1 MLMWVRVPP
10 WPLKGEMMIDETVR
24 KLEIVGRANELN
36 AILDLLELMDVD
48 IVHNIKN
55 VTLNERI
62 IWGRVYG
69 EEIL

>member
-1 MLMWVRVPP
+1 
-10 WPLKGEMMIDETVR
+10 MMIDETVR